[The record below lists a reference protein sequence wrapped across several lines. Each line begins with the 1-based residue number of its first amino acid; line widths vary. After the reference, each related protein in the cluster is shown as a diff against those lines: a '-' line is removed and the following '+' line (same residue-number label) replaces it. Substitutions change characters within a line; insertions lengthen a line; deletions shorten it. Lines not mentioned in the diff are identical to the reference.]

1 MVNFMA
7 CELIS
12 ILKIKEK
19 NGSIIQTVLERRK
32 RENSSQYNFDSQP
45 LMRKENTGHSGVQ
58 MHKS

>member
-1 MVNFMA
+1 MA